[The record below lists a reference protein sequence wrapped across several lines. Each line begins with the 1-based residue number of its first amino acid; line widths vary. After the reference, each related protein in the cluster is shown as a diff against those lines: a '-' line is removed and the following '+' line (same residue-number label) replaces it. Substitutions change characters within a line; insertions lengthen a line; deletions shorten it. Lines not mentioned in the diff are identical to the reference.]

1 MNKARR
7 KELER
12 AIELLNEA
20 KEIITACQEEEQE
33 GFDNLSEGLQAA
45 ENGQKMETAA
55 EALESA
61 SDEID
66 TIIEYINEATE

>member
-20 KEIITACQEEEQE
+20 KDIITACQEEEQE
-33 GFDNLSEGLQAA
+33 CYDNLNEGLQAT

-55 EALESA
+55 EALESGA
-61 SDEID
+61 DEID
-66 TIIEYINEATE
+66 TIIEYINEATQ